1 MFEKSTICSDK
12 HTSYYNLACTYD
24 IETSTVENTNRTIND
39 KKNQY
44 TGFMYLWQFCIE
56 DCVVMGRTWEEFL
69 ELLDRLH
76 ETFHLSDEVHLVI
89 YVHFLA
95 FEFQFTRNF
104 LNVES
109 VFARKKR
116 VPMKVIANN
125 GFEFR
130 CSYFLSNMSLD
141 KFIKNTP
148 NAIFNKQSGED
159 FDYSKL
165 RLPNTPLTEE
175 EKAYGYCDVRG
186 LAEAIKYLLKTDT
199 IASLPLTSTGFLRR
213 DVRKAVLANPQN
225 KENVKRNRLTP
236 MLYVLCK
243 TASRGGNTHA
253 NADYSDILLTDM
265 ASKDRKSSY
274 PAEMLVDCYPV
285 TPFKLRKPSQEN
297 FDTCVETMACLID
310 VTLYNV
316 ALKPTAVMP
325 YLALAKLTHVTDPV
339 CDNGRIARAKEASFV
354 CTDIDFKIIANQY
367 MFDSNIE
374 IRSIYTSDY
383 GKLNNEF
390 RNLLLEYFE
399 EKTKLE
405 NGDPYL
411 YAKFKNKINAFFGM
425 MLTDI
430 CSPEIMYY
438 ESTVDCWAKGKINV
452 EEMLNKYY
460 NKRTSF
466 LSYQHGIWV
475 TANAR
480 KRLQDALDQVGHD
493 SIYTDTDSVK
503 YIGDHEE
510 DFRIVNEGW
519 LADCDNN
526 DIRPYV
532 DVNGKRTYLGVWED
546 DGRYDYFKTL
556 GAKKYAF
563 IKHGSNEL
571 HITVA
576 GLNKKKGAEY
586 LEQNGGIN
594 AFTIGTTVP
603 KGKSGRTTSYYNDVI
618 EPHTITING
627 YTFTTAS
634 NIAVVEASYTF
645 GMSDDYLDYLF
656 NLETDLDSE
665 YQEEVE
671 QRRINYERSI
681 KNNK

>member
-1 MFEKSTICSDK
+1 MCSDK

-274 PAEMLVDCYPV
+274 PAEMLVDRYPV
-285 TPFKLRKPSQEN
+285 TPFKLRKPSREN

-367 MFDSNIE
+367 TFDSDIE
-374 IRSIYTSDY
+374 IRSIYTSEY

-430 CSPEIMYY
+430 CSPEIMYD

-452 EEMLNKYY
+452 EEMLDKYY

-656 NLETDLDSE
+656 NLETDLDNE
-665 YQEEVE
+665 YQEQVE

>member
-1 MFEKSTICSDK
+1 MCSDR

-213 DVRKAVLANPQN
+213 DVRKTVLANPKN
-225 KENVKRNRLTP
+225 KEDVKRNRLTP

-274 PAEMLVDCYPV
+274 PAEMLVDRYPV
-285 TPFKLRKPSQEN
+285 TPFKARKPSKEN

-367 MFDSNIE
+367 TFDSDIE
-374 IRSIYTSDY
+374 IRSIYTSEY

-430 CSPEIMYY
+430 CSPEIMYD
-438 ESTVDCWAKGKINV
+438 ESTVDCWTKGKINV

-510 DFRIVNEGW
+510 DFRIVNDGW

-571 HITVA
+571 NITVA

-603 KGKSGRTTSYYNDVI
+603 KGKSGRTTSYYNDVT
-618 EPHTITING
+618 EPYTITING

-656 NLETDLDSE
+656 NLETNLDND
-665 YQEEVE
+665 YQEQVE